1 MSENSAWGFGLATSR
16 PDGKVLDVWYPHPQ
30 LGTPPEDARPDQLLL
45 SLERDDELRH
55 VHLRIVKTVI
65 DLDEEPHSAA
75 EAYLRLHLLSWR
87 FVQPNMIN
95 LDGIFSVLENVA
107 WTSQGPCF
115 LEDFEDTRMRVR
127 AKTNTPVRIL
137 SVDKFPRMVDYVIPS
152 GVRIADGNNVR
163 LGAYISEGTTVMHAG
178 FVNYNAGSLGRAM
191 VEGRISQGV
200 VVDDGADI
208 GGGASTMGTLSGG
221 GREKVRVGKRSLLGA
236 NSGLGIPVGD
246 DCIVEAGLY
255 VTASTK
261 VTVLP
266 SGGVAPTREGYIQ
279 EPDVVPARLLA
290 GMSNILYRRNS
301 LNGAVEA
308 LPRPGTTG
316 TALNSILHNN

>member
-1 MSENSAWGFGLATSR
+1 
-16 PDGKVLDVWYPHPQ
+16 
-30 LGTPPEDARPDQLLL
+30 
-45 SLERDDELRH
+45 
-55 VHLRIVKTVI
+55 
-65 DLDEEPHSAA
+65 
-75 EAYLRLHLLSWR
+75 
-87 FVQPNMIN
+87 
-95 LDGIFSVLENVA
+95 
-107 WTSQGPCF
+107 
-115 LEDFEDTRMRVR
+115 
-127 AKTNTPVRIL
+127 
-137 SVDKFPRMVDYVIPS
+137 
-152 GVRIADGNNVR
+152 
-163 LGAYISEGTTVMHAG
+163 
-178 FVNYNAGSLGRAM
+178 
-191 VEGRISQGV
+191 
-200 VVDDGADI
+200 
-208 GGGASTMGTLSGG
+208 MGTLSGG